1 MTSCGAHNGIPYEQT
16 KNRKMKNTR
25 KIEIYREMLRYL
37 KNRLE
42 QADCIFM
49 ALSQTIIDNMTGKRF
64 CAESLFEQ
72 KELDRKYCAVLTDV
86 IEELSAVY
94 HGRIRLF
101 PVPDDAGMIEK
112 MEKRYAQAKELEQI
126 LENLMEKAGL
136 EDRKDNRQSCN
147 LWRLIMA
154 DMDCKTEFERNF
166 NEAEWFCKR
175 PNILVAGYTGCGKT
189 SLIRTVLG
197 NEIVPAEGV
206 GNSRPC
212 RIEFDCYENEEI
224 RLWDSRGLELGEK
237 EADFREQMRGFVAER
252 QDDTNVEEHI
262 HLVWYLVQG
271 NGARVTDC
279 DLALMKEIFTPD
291 NVIAV
296 LSKKDITRPAQ
307 AEAIR
312 KVLQDAGIP
321 EERIVEVSDA
331 EGGGIGCRELV
342 ALSLRMLPEAYRD
355 AFLAAQQIDREAK
368 AAKLAEKTETA
379 RAIVNDA
386 AQEATQVAEVP
397 VERSENSPLIPIGIA
412 LAAHLASLYGLRDRK
427 LHDEAAEFV
436 QSVFAASPET
446 VPWYESTPV
455 IGAETAHRLVE
466 TLGNWFRS
474 NFDAYALAKIKGLP
488 KPSIGFDL
496 ELFKEFYQLSKR
508 RMKMKPNI
516 LVCGKTGVGKTSLIQ
531 AVTHRGV
538 VPDSAIGDG
547 KPLTVGFQ
555 VYETEIANFVDSEGM
570 NPGTQT
576 VDEYADFILDELLT
590 RLDADSEERL
600 IHNIWYCIDGSGAR
614 IQDTDAKLIKTFSD
628 KVILVVTKCEL
639 MRKEQVEAMMNTL
652 LDLIGRDRIVLVSAE
667 NRTGL
672 KQLIAKA
679 ETMSEAAMSHA
690 SEELDAFRRRW
701 DDYYANMRR
710 VWTEGVSSEADS
722 YINWAA
728 GRAAAIALVPLPLAD
743 VAPLIA
749 NEVYMLYK
757 LAELY
762 GIAADNTVIT
772 MLLGCAGGSIAGKV
786 GASFLPFLKVPIA
799 AAVTYGIGKAA
810 KAYFESDMTMNEE
823 ELRREFL
830 AGEREAKKKDW
841 QKIAQ

>member
-1 MTSCGAHNGIPYEQT
+1 MNKRISELYQAMLSELHGRLEEADRIFIRMSELLLDMMSTETLSETQMPELRKLDRRHRNLLAEVVTELQRVYSGRIEVFPPGNGGFIE
-16 KNRKMKNTR
+16 NLERRNTQCEELERIVNHLMAENGCRINEKSVEAGNTWR
-25 KIEIYREMLRYL
+25 KI
-37 KNRLE
+37 
-42 QADCIFM
+42 
-49 ALSQTIIDNMTGKRF
+49 
-64 CAESLFEQ
+64 
-72 KELDRKYCAVLTDV
+72 
-86 IEELSAVY
+86 
-94 HGRIRLF
+94 
-101 PVPDDAGMIEK
+101 
-112 MEKRYAQAKELEQI
+112 MENI
-126 LENLMEKAGL
+126 NF
-136 EDRKDNRQSCN
+136 
-147 LWRLIMA
+147 
-154 DMDCKTEFERNF
+154 KTEFERSF
-166 NEAEWFCKR
+166 NEAEQFCKR

-189 SLIRTVLG
+189 SLIRTILG

-206 GNSRPC
+206 DNSRPC

-237 EADFREQMRGFVAER
+237 EADFREQMRDFVAER
-252 QDDTNVEEHI
+252 QDDTNADEHI
-262 HLVWYLVQG
+262 HLVWYLIQG
-271 NGARVTDC
+271 NGARVTDT

-296 LSKKDITRPAQ
+296 LSKKDITKTEQ
-307 AEAIR
+307 IEALRRI
-312 KVLQDAGIP
+312 LTDAGIP
-321 EERIVEVSDA
+321 EKRIVEVSDA

-342 ALSLRMLPEAYRD
+342 ALSHELLPAAYRD

-368 AAKLAEKTETA
+368 AAKLAEKNETA
-379 RAIVNDA
+379 RAIIDDA
-386 AQEATQVAEVP
+386 AQEAEHVAEVP
-397 VERSENSPLIPIGIA
+397 VARSENSPLIPIGIA
-412 LAAHLASLYGLRDRK
+412 MAAHLASLYGLRERK
-427 LHDEAAEFV
+427 LHDEAAAFV
-436 QSVFAASPET
+436 KSVFTASPET
-446 VPWYESTPV
+446 VSWYESSAV
-455 IGAETAHRLVE
+455 IGAEAARHLME
-466 TLGNWFRS
+466 TLGNWFRN
-474 NFDAYALAKIKGLP
+474 NFEAYALAKIKGLP
-488 KPSIGFDL
+488 RPSPGFDL
-496 ELFKEFYQLSKR
+496 ALFKEFYQLSKR

-547 KPLTVGFQ
+547 KPITVGFQ
-555 VYETEIANFVDSEGM
+555 VYETAAANFIDSEGM

-576 VDEYADFILDELLT
+576 VDEYADFILNELLQ
-590 RLDADSEERL
+590 RLDAENEERL

-652 LDLIGRDRIVLVSAE
+652 LDLIDRDRIVLVSSE
-667 NRTGL
+667 NRSGL
-672 KQLIAKA
+672 RQLIAKA
-679 ETMSEAAMSHA
+679 ETMSEAAMGHA
-690 SEELDAFRRRW
+690 AEELEAFRKRW

-710 VWTEGVSSEADS
+710 VWTESVSSEADS

-772 MLLGCAGGSIAGKV
+772 MLLGCAGGSVAGKV
-786 GASFLPFLKVPIA
+786 GASFLPFLKIPIA
-799 AAVTYGIGKAA
+799 AAVTYGVGKAA

-830 AGEREAKKKDW
+830 AGEREARKKDW
-841 QKIAQ
+841 KKAGEEAR